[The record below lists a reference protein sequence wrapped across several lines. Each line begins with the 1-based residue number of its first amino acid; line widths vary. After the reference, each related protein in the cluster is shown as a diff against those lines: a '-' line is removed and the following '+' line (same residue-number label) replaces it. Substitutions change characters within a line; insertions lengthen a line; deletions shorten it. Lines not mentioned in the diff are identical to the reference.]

1 MTAQVFGIS
10 AQAVM
15 SAGEFFSWTDGT
27 DTQYELVNGILSA
40 MAPPAPKQSRI
51 AVNMAA
57 ELRSR
62 LKRPC
67 APYLDASLLI
77 SEDDGTV
84 YQADLAVSCTQIGSN
99 DLHVPDPVA
108 VFEILSPETEL
119 LDIEHKTP
127 GYQSL
132 PSVQAIV
139 LIASTRLYVKAWHR
153 RDGGWHEAEYVHRR
167 DILPLPSIG
176 CGLTLASIYEGV
188 PL

>member
-1 MTAQVFGIS
+1 MTAHAIGLPP
-10 AQAVM
+10 AATM
-15 SAGEFFSWTDGT
+15 TAGDFFTWTDGT
-27 DTQYELVNGILSA
+27 DTHYELVNGILSA
-40 MAPPAPKQSRI
+40 MAPPAPQQSRI

-67 APYLDASLLI
+67 APYLDASLLV
-77 SEDDGTV
+77 SEQDGTV
-84 YQADLAVSCTQIGSN
+84 YQADLAVSCTQIRP
-99 DLHVPDPVA
+99 DDQYVPDPVA

-119 LDIEHKTP
+119 LDLERKTP
-127 GYQSL
+127 GYRSL
-132 PSVQAIV
+132 ASVQVIV
-139 LIASTRLYVKAWHR
+139 LIASTKLYVKAWHR
-153 RDGGWHEAEYVHRR
+153 REDGWHEAEYLHRR